1 MNLVDTIIYLR
12 TIPINEERYNLFLVK
27 TFPDWFSDANI
38 VGHEHTMQVQTIQD
52 MRSFSGNK
60 VPTCIFV
67 GDAHL
72 GADMNIEYLYR
83 HLTTC
88 TIFPGTKKAFTCIIA
103 RDAHSGADSRTWL
116 YHTCTDILHSCT
128 AYPHTKKCLR
138 VSLHGT
144 RTWGLSVQ
152 SISATILITCQA
164 NSEEPET
171 FAMHRMVFLLRWTRE
186 EGKYKATWRRDFNLD
201 GAWPAQ

>member
-60 VPTCIFV
+60 VPTYIFV

-72 GADMNIEYLYR
+72 GADMNIEYVYR

-116 YHTCTDILHSCT
+116 YHTCADILNH
-128 AYPHTKKCLR
+128 
-138 VSLHGT
+138 
-144 RTWGLSVQ
+144 VQ
-152 SISATILITCQA
+152 PILIQK
-164 NSEEPET
+164 SVY
-171 FAMHRMVFLLRWTRE
+171 VFHCT
-186 EGKYKATWRRDFNLD
+186 GHAP
-201 GAWPAQ
+201 GG